1 MQHVR
6 GPKDPFVLC
15 APVGTAGPG
24 QPHPGCVGGEGKLWG
39 VTGSAATLTRFSS
52 RSALHLSW
60 DAMGELCA
68 LPSVPMQGPGFP
80 GDAGSRSCG
89 WRCGAAGKAG
99 VLWPEVTSG
108 PEARRGAGPKCLPS
122 ADAEQQVPE
131 PGGGPASVPGWP
143 ACPQGHAEP
152 PGGPFTWLDLAWGA
166 VRVCALLCLSVCPY
180 HPYLHL
186 SDFPDARKQNP
197 TAMKGSLE
205 LDHLGCSNPS
215 STLHSCW
222 IMDKFFA
229 VPVFPSVK
237 WGHGLAV
244 RLQ

>member
-60 DAMGELCA
+60 DAVGELCA

-89 WRCGAAGKAG
+89 WLCGAAGKAG

-108 PEARRGAGPKCLPS
+108 PEGRGRS
-122 ADAEQQVPE
+122 
-131 PGGGPASVPGWP
+131 
-143 ACPQGHAEP
+143 ACPQLMQSSKSQNREGGQPVCQAGLRVPRVCCPLAPLRAEP
-152 PGGPFTWLDLAWGA
+152 PGGPFKWLDLAWGA
-166 VRVCALLCLSVCPY
+166 VRVCARLCLSVCPY

-186 SDFPDARKQNP
+186 SDFPEARKQNP

-215 STLHSCW
+215 STLHSCSW
-222 IMDKFFA
+222 TNSLLCQFF
-229 VPVFPSVK
+229 
-237 WGHGLAV
+237 HL
-244 RLQ
+244 